1 MLENK
6 KRIPDF
12 FSGISKVQERYDGYI
27 LDLWGVVHDGFHAF
41 DESVECMREI
51 KKRGKKIVLLSNAPR
66 RTSTLRRQLKDLGV
80 FEDLYDDIVSS
91 GQETYDHLVER
102 KDEWYKKLGFNC
114 FHIGPERDNNLLEI
128 VNLKIV
134 NKLSDADFILNTG
147 PWEEGATVDD
157 YVEILKEGVTHNI
170 PMICANPDQI
180 VIRGGKRMIC
190 AGKLAVKYENLGGFV
205 KYHGKPGISVY
216 KKCFLSLKAKKINR
230 VVAIGDSLDNDIA
243 GASKAG
249 IESILILD
257 GIHGDLFGSK
267 TNQKPDNE
275 RLLNFL
281 SNYKYFPTRI
291 MRKFC
296 W

>member
-1 MLENK
+1 MLKNK
-6 KRIPDF
+6 KQIPDF
-12 FSGISKVQERYDGYI
+12 FSGISTIQERYDGYI

-41 DESVECMREI
+41 DESVQCMREI

-66 RTSTLRRQLKDLGV
+66 KTITLKKQLKDLGV

-102 KDEWYKKLGFNC
+102 KDKWYKKLGFNC

-128 VNLKIV
+128 ANLNIV
-134 NKLSDADFILNTG
+134 NRVSDASFILNTG

-157 YVEILKEGVTHNI
+157 YAEMLEEGAMYNI
-170 PMICANPDQI
+170 PMICANPDQT
-180 VIRGGKRMIC
+180 VIRGGQRMIC
-190 AGKLAVKYENLGGFV
+190 AGSLAARYEALGGFV
-205 KYHGKPGISVY
+205 KYHGKPGIAVY
-216 KKCFLSLKAKKINR
+216 KKCFLSLKIKKINR

-243 GASKAG
+243 GAFKAG

-257 GIHGDLFGSK
+257 GIHGDFFDSK
-267 TNQKPDNE
+267 MNQKPDNKK
-275 RLLNFL
+275 LVNFL